1 MADYGRDKG
10 LFIPTTQVWD
20 TSEIYEAK
28 GVSEDLR
35 ELLVRMYQNL
45 NNMAMAVNKK
55 DTGIYHTD
63 EFVCGQTFFPNPAYS
78 SSSTTTPTL
87 RQIYRKVIRW
97 QNADGSDKAL
107 PNGAGAPPGVLTQ
120 QAHGIPLGGD
130 YMFTRIYG
138 TSFDSTNGVWFP
150 VPYFSGTN
158 ILSAGNYYDK
168 YAIELWVDLVNVNIV
183 VYRDRTMHTRTFVVL
198 EYMKT

>member
-55 DTGIYHTD
+55 DTGIYPTD
-63 EFVCGQTFFPNPAYS
+63 EFVCGQVYFSNPAYD
-78 SSSTTTPTL
+78 SSTSTTPVL
-87 RQIYRKVIRW
+87 RQVYRKVI
-97 QNADGSDKAL
+97 NFGTLPTAAEVTKTALHGIAADTIHSITRLYGGSTDPVNKFYIAL
-107 PNGAGAPPGVLTQ
+107 PCVAN
-120 QAHGIPLGGD
+120 
-130 YMFTRIYG
+130 
-138 TSFDSTNGVWFP
+138 
-150 VPYFSGTN
+150 
-158 ILSAGNYYDK
+158 AGNNI
-168 YAIELWVDLVNVNIV
+168 ALWADNTRV
-183 VYRDRTMHTRTFVVL
+183 VINAFGTDRSTYTLTYVVM
-198 EYMKT
+198 EYIKN